1 MPCPKLSGQTCS
13 SNTNQVKNKLE
24 ELTEKLGYL
33 LEERLI
39 EEIARIGK
47 VIDVDANEVILY
59 PGDPIEMI
67 PIVLSGALKISREN
81 EVGEELLLYY
91 LEGGE
96 TCAMTVQCCVRKK
109 QSEIRATVVENASLL
124 MIPIA
129 KMDEWMVSY
138 KSWREFILQSY
149 HFRMMELIDTVDA
162 LAFKR
167 LDERLETYLKDQA
180 KLTGSLEIN
189 RTHQQIADDLHSSRV
204 VISRLLKQLEG
215 VGTVQIKRT
224 KIVLKSI

>member
-1 MPCPKLSGQTCS
+1 M
-13 SNTNQVKNKLE
+13 KNKLE
-24 ELTEKLGYL
+24 ALTEKLGYF
-33 LEERLI
+33 LEEQLI

-47 VIDVDANEVILY
+47 VMDVEANQVILY

-129 KMDEWMVSY
+129 KMDEWMVRY

-180 KLTGSLEIN
+180 KLTGSLEVN

-215 VGTVQIKRT
+215 MGTIQIKRT